1 MRRWLAPIGM
11 LGILLC
17 VGWYGLTASRVGVT
31 TAPSMSTAASAQA
44 EPVER
49 TTRSTRP
56 AIAAAAAG
64 LQATSPAEPAGQGRA
79 RDNDSLQQ
87 AFRLLACADVH
98 LAELQ
103 LNIDANLR
111 HIERLNELLRGKGA
125 DDPEFSGLADARLA
139 TAARVEED
147 RRALAACMNL
157 PEAERRSGLAL
168 LQRAAETGITGA
180 RIAYARNA
188 FGDYASPEELVANLD
203 EVVRRRDLVR
213 QFVAQSLAQCE
224 PDVWAVRFDLRD
236 VLAGSRDP
244 AYQVAIIQ
252 AYYRAELARGEEAAH
267 LQHVRDTL
275 DTVGQG
281 LDAAARDAAMRQGD
295 ADVARCAGITH

>member
-1 MRRWLAPIGM
+1 MKRWLALIGV

-17 VGWYGLTASRVGVT
+17 AWWYGLTASRVGVT
-31 TAPSMSTAASAQA
+31 TAPSMSTATSAQPV
-44 EPVER
+44 PVER
-49 TTRSTRP
+49 TTGSRHP
-56 AIAAAAAG
+56 AIAPAAAG
-64 LQATSPAEPAGQGRA
+64 LPATSPARPGGQGRA
-79 RDNDSLQQ
+79 GASDSLQE

-103 LNIDANLR
+103 LNIDVNL
-111 HIERLNELLRGKGA
+111 HNIERLNELLRGKGA

-139 TAARVEED
+139 TASRVEED
-147 RRALAACMNL
+147 RRALAACESL

-168 LQRAAETGITGA
+168 LQRAAETGISGA

-188 FGDYASPEELVANLD
+188 FSEYTSPEALVANLD

-213 QFVAQSLAQCE
+213 HFLAQSLAQCE
-224 PDVWAVRFDLRD
+224 PDIWAVRFDLRD

-244 AYQVAIIQ
+244 AAQVAIIQ
-252 AYYRAELARGEEAAH
+252 AYYRSELARGEEAAH

-275 DTVGQG
+275 DTAGQS
-281 LDAAARDAAMRQGD
+281 LDAAARDGAMRQGD
-295 ADVARCAGITH
+295 AAVARCAAVSH